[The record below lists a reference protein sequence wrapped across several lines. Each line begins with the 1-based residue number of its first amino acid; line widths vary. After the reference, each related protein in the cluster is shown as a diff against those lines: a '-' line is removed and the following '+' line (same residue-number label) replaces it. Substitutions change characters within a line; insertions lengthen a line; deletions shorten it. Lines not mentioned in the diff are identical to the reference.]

1 MIYALPILGF
11 GWGQVG
17 AITPRPQEGNPKP
30 RVWRFPKFRAVQNAY
45 GFNNDGVEAIK
56 RRLEEKLPFTLP
68 VGANIGKNKNTPEE
82 KAIDDY
88 QLLVKELKELVD
100 FFEINLSSPNTPG
113 LRELLNR
120 EFVQNLIA
128 QLKKETD
135 KPLLLKLSPDIPDGE
150 IVELVTGA
158 IEGGVD
164 GIVVTN
170 TTTDYSLI
178 ETPIKKGGISGE
190 PLKERS
196 FRVLQIVSQ
205 YAFGKVPIVSVG
217 GIDSAQEAYRRIKA
231 GATLLQ
237 LYTAL
242 IFQGPGIV
250 GEINRGLVELLKKD
264 GFTHISQAIGVDIP
278 RGVEAK
284 EGVPPV
290 TSDPETP
297 SQSPQGESPEG
308 QKKEEKGV
316 EPTSPIGEGE
326 KRVEPTSP
334 TGEGEKG
341 VEPTSPNGEAIHS
354 TASTPTPE
362 EAKGEELSGEKE
374 SDTPTAGEGT
384 KRGESL
390 LKNGE
395 KGSGTLSTQKL
406 SSTGTGEE
414 KKGENLPIDEP
425 TEEKT
430 EIVSAP
436 VDGKGEKE
444 VKIENSPSSN
454 NGRKGEPPVSSPL
467 TGEKSKGEESLLSSP
482 EKGEKAPDS
491 TPLNTLREAIEENR
505 NKMDRE
511 SAYPNFP
518 SSTNSQ

>member
-1 MIYALPILGF
+1 MVNPETAHNWTETIFGLYPTFPFCFNHLIEKNFVDDPMLNQKVWGLEFPNPVGSAGGFDKNGKMIYALPILGF

-88 QLLVKELKELVD
+88 RLLVKELKELVD

-113 LRELLNR
+113 LRELLTR

-170 TTTDYSLI
+170 TTTDYNLI
-178 ETPIKKGGISGE
+178 DTPIKKGGISGE

-290 TSDPETP
+290 TSNPET
-297 SQSPQGESPEG
+297 SQNGGAERKATSPAGEGVPKDETPGEKGTGKEG
-308 QKKEEKGV
+308 TEKSGGKEEKTDNRPTPQTAGKVEEKGKKAEKIEVEKEEKPEKVETREYPLPKSGV
-316 EPTSPIGEGE
+316 EKGDSDSPTS
-326 KRVEPTSP
+326 
-334 TGEGEKG
+334 
-341 VEPTSPNGEAIHS
+341 
-354 TASTPTPE
+354 
-362 EAKGEELSGEKE
+362 
-374 SDTPTAGEGT
+374 
-384 KRGESL
+384 
-390 LKNGE
+390 
-395 KGSGTLSTQKL
+395 TLSTQHREGKR
-406 SSTGTGEE
+406 GETLQ
-414 KKGENLPIDEP
+414 N
-425 TEEKT
+425 
-430 EIVSAP
+430 
-436 VDGKGEKE
+436 
-444 VKIENSPSSN
+444 
-454 NGRKGEPPVSSPL
+454 
-467 TGEKSKGEESLLSSP
+467 
-482 EKGEKAPDS
+482 EKGEGIPQPEEKRGEKKDS
-491 TPLNTLREAIEENR
+491 TSQAFKDTL
-505 NKMDRE
+505 
-511 SAYPNFP
+511 STP
-518 SSTNSQ
+518 SQT

>member
-1 MIYALPILGF
+1 
-11 GWGQVG
+11 
-17 AITPRPQEGNPKP
+17 
-30 RVWRFPKFRAVQNAY
+30 
-45 GFNNDGVEAIK
+45 
-56 RRLEEKLPFTLP
+56 
-68 VGANIGKNKNTPEE
+68 
-82 KAIDDY
+82 
-88 QLLVKELKELVD
+88 
-100 FFEINLSSPNTPG
+100 
-113 LRELLNR
+113 
-120 EFVQNLIA
+120 
-128 QLKKETD
+128 
-135 KPLLLKLSPDIPDGE
+135 
-150 IVELVTGA
+150 
-158 IEGGVD
+158 
-164 GIVVTN
+164 
-170 TTTDYSLI
+170 
-178 ETPIKKGGISGE
+178 
-190 PLKERS
+190 
-196 FRVLQIVSQ
+196 
-205 YAFGKVPIVSVG
+205 
-217 GIDSAQEAYRRIKA
+217 
-231 GATLLQ
+231 
-237 LYTAL
+237 
-242 IFQGPGIV
+242 
-250 GEINRGLVELLKKD
+250 LKKD

-290 TSDPETP
+290 TSNPETP

-316 EPTSPIGEGE
+316 ESTSPTGEGE
-326 KRVEPTSP
+326 KGVEPTSP

-467 TGEKSKGEESLLSSP
+467 TGEKSKGKESLLSSP